1 MTIVLLHE
9 KKKMVPAFLQV
20 TATTDAA
27 ASNWCFKISSLSDSI
42 CLQMKLDLVSGHRLL
57 HITQNQVNVTRRY
70 THEGKKYREM
80 RTLNDRP
87 SGEENERGKM
97 QERSE
102 NK

>member
-1 MTIVLLHE
+1 MQ
-9 KKKMVPAFLQV
+9 LQ
-20 TATTDAA
+20 ATG
-27 ASNWCFKISSLSDSI
+27 ASKSALSGILFVFKST
-42 CLQMKLDLVSGHRLL
+42 DLVSGHRLL